1 MGSGRALCAVFF
13 YFLSKLSRFMNSR
26 NLKFA
31 SIRNQGL
38 HAKAGGVFILP
49 EP

>member
-1 MGSGRALCAVFF
+1 MGSGRALCAVF
-13 YFLSKLSRFMNSR
+13 YFFFKLSRFVNSR
-26 NLKFA
+26 NLKCA